1 MSEILLFFERT
12 VMTVRDEDK
21 VKIQPAS
28 SCLGQKCVKR
38 TVPLTHYL
46 FLNSGAL
53 FSRNAAVP
61 SFMSSDEKD
70 SPKELTSSSDADF
83 MSIS

>member
-1 MSEILLFFERT
+1 MSEILLFFEQT
-12 VMTVRDEDK
+12 VMTVGDEDK
-21 VKIQPAS
+21 VKMQPAS
-28 SCLGQKCVKR
+28 SCPSHKCVKR

-46 FLNSGAL
+46 FLNSAAL

-61 SFMSSDEKD
+61 SFMSSEEKD

-83 MSIS
+83 ISMS